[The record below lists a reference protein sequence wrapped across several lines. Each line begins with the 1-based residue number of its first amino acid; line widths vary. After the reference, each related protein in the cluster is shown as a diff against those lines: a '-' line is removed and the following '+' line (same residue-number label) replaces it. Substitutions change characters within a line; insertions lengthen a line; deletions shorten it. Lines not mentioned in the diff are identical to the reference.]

1 MEDVLVVV
9 QDYVLVDVQVAV
21 QDTVAADVL
30 LVVVLVV
37 QVVVMATV
45 NQAVTVTAI
54 STAKEAVKVAV
65 DHAMELVTHAMVLVM
80 DVQAA
85 LDAQAVLAV
94 ETVAEEDVQVA
105 MENVGTALVAVDGV
119 LVLVKDAT

>member
-1 MEDVLVVV
+1 M
-9 QDYVLVDVQVAV
+9 DVQVAV

-45 NQAVTVTAI
+45 TVTVKEA
-54 STAKEAVKVAV
+54 AAGPVKEAVKVAV
-65 DHAMELVTHAMVLVM
+65 DHAMELVTHVLVLVM

-85 LDAQAVLAV
+85 LDAQAVMAV